1 MARRDM
7 TSSARDSKL
16 MDGGTLAQ
24 QPRARLYFFHT
35 NADYLVGLRLPMLRA
50 LVEIG
55 YEVSAFAPNMD
66 DGSAEL
72 LAHQGVQA
80 RSYRLSPAGSN
91 PLRDLRDTWR
101 IARMLRREAPG
112 TVFSNNIKPV
122 VFVTIAAALAG
133 VRQRHA
139 LVGGLGFAF
148 TDEPGRQT
156 ASRRVTR
163 VLASMLYAVAFR
175 LCRRVIFHNLDDLQ
189 MMVRRRICPQDRAAV
204 VAGSGVDVD
213 AFTPS
218 KRPIVPTF
226 LFVGRLL
233 ADKGV
238 REYLEA
244 VVETKRSFPDARFIL
259 VGGADAN
266 PSAID
271 PDEVQRLVDAGT
283 LEWKG
288 KVADVRPYLRESSVF
303 VLPSYREGVPRS
315 TLEAMAC
322 GLAVVTTDAPGCR
335 ETVRQGENGL
345 LVPVG
350 DAAALSAALASLCSD
365 PARVAAMGD
374 RSRVMAVERFSSRRV
389 NSEILALIQGAET
402 S

>member
-1 MARRDM
+1 MAR
-7 TSSARDSKL
+7 
-16 MDGGTLAQ
+16 GTLAQ
-24 QPRARLYFFHT
+24 APPGRLYFFHT
-35 NADYLVGLRLPMLRA
+35 NADYLVGLRLPMLVA
-50 LVEIG
+50 LVESG

-66 DGSAEL
+66 DGSAAL
-72 LAHQGVQA
+72 LARHGIHA
-80 RSYRLSPAGSN
+80 RSYQLSPAGIN

-101 IARMLRREAPG
+101 IARTLRREAPG

-122 VFVTIAAALAG
+122 VFVTLAAALAG
-133 VRQRHA
+133 VQRRHA
-139 LVGGLGFAF
+139 LVGGLGYAF
-148 TDEPGRQT
+148 TDEPGRPLP
-156 ASRRVTR
+156 ASRRITR
-163 VLASMLYAVAFR
+163 VLASALYAVAFR
-175 LCRRVIFHNLDDLQ
+175 LCSRVIFHNRDDLGL
-189 MMVRRRICPQDRAAV
+189 MVGRRICPRSKAAV
-204 VAGSGVDVD
+204 VSGSGVDID
-213 AFTPS
+213 AFAPAG
-218 KRPIVPTF
+218 RPPLPTF
-226 LFVGRLL
+226 VFVGRLL

-244 VVETKRSFPDARFIL
+244 VVETKREFPQSRFLL

-271 PDEVQRLVDAGT
+271 PAEVQRLVDAGA

-288 KVADVRPYLRESSVF
+288 KVSDVRPYLRESSVF

-335 ETVRQGENGL
+335 ETVRPGENGL

-350 DAAALSAALASLCSD
+350 DAAALSAALTSLCSD
-365 PARVAAMGD
+365 PARIAAMGD
-374 RSRVMAVERFSSRRV
+374 RSRAMAVERFSSRRV
-389 NSEILALIQGAET
+389 NGDILALIQGAET